1 MVEIRM
7 EPRVAA
13 YVMTLMSLALNDE
26 RIGGNL
32 APTVQEALRHVK
44 WEIGEGLEPYRVPV
58 QEVMEEMLP
67 LAEFGEVRG
76 RDGVVH

>member
-7 EPRVAA
+7 APRVAA

-32 APTVQEALRHVK
+32 APTVQEALRRVK
-44 WEIGEGLEPYRVPV
+44 WEIGEGLEPYQVPV

-67 LAEFGEVRG
+67 VAEFVGVMR